1 MPTLWPGAANG
12 IAKGI
17 DTGVFAPNA
26 PVTREQAAAFCLS
39 VRNGMLGQN
48 AGARR
53 SLGGFQDAGLVS
65 DYAAESLSW
74 AHAAGL
80 MVGYGDGFLGP
91 KDTVTR
97 AQMAKLLTLLAQ
109 NFNAPAEP

>member
-1 MPTLWPGAANG
+1 MGKTPAPGA
-12 IAKGI
+12 
-17 DTGVFAPNA
+17 
-26 PVTREQAAAFCLS
+26 
-39 VRNGMLGQN
+39 
-48 AGARR
+48 

-109 NFNAPAEP
+109 NF